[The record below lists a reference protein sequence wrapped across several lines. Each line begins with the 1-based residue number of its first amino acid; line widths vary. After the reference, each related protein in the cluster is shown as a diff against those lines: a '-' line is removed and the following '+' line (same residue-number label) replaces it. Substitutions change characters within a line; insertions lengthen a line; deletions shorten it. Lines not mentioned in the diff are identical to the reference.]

1 MIPDDIPTH
10 NRRIIRAM
18 GRAWKTCM
26 ELSARVRR
34 LGGKESPQAVSARI
48 RENRIVYGVDYE
60 KRVRAGTKGTWEY
73 RLA

>member
-1 MIPDDIPTH
+1 MIPDEIPTH

-18 GRAWKTCM
+18 GRLWRTLG
-26 ELSARVRR
+26 ELRARVA
-34 LGGKESPQAVSARI
+34 GKKPLTTSISARI
-48 RENRIVYGVDYE
+48 RENRLVYGVDYE